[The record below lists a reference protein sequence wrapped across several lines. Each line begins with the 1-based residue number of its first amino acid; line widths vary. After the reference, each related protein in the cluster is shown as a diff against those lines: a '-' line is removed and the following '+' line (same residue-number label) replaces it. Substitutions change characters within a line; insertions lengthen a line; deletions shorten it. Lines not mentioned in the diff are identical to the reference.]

1 MVLLYQSGVN
11 GRQSFVHPSVMAALV
26 AKAVICLGLIEI
38 KSNLSSAA
46 HKEEARDLQT
56 AMPPTDLPSSTWH
69 RQAIDSCLLPHHVE
83 WMEDVAR
90 GLASH
95 LASLQ

>member
-1 MVLLYQSGVN
+1 
-11 GRQSFVHPSVMAALV
+11 MAALV
-26 AKAVICLGLIEI
+26 AKAFVCLGLIEI

-46 HKEEARDLQT
+46 HEEEARDLQT
-56 AMPPTDLPSSTWH
+56 AMPPTDLPSTTWH

-83 WMEDVAR
+83 RMEDVA
-90 GLASH
+90 GGGGVASH